1 MAEHRRKR
9 RRSAA
14 PRSPPAPRPPG
25 GSSMSEVRG
34 LQDLLQQPRP
44 LSQALDGVL
53 RTLKTLDDQL
63 DIEHA
68 CLVELLH
75 QAEHERSVPIEQCS
89 SAVKTALSLDDLYAG
104 WGASRTSLCACSCH
118 QQQPGLLAPRFDSQL
133 FGQLYVRSTVPSC
146 LRGKYG
152 EISCEPA
159 DTTCVR
165 LHYIFPQWF
174 LAYAVTAKISSWKYG
189 GHRLSLDF
197 LRIRPDADAMSA
209 MVEAD
214 RIDCNH
220 PISISGRASA
230 HDVVDLGD
238 HTL

>member
-1 MAEHRRKR
+1 MAEHRRKL

-146 LRGKYG
+146 LRGKY
-152 EISCEPA
+152 
-159 DTTCVR
+159 
-165 LHYIFPQWF
+165 
-174 LAYAVTAKISSWKYG
+174 VTAKISSWKYG